1 MISRVAVIWVLLE
14 VLIAKSHLINIQF
27 LTQIDIESYGC
38 DHTKLIE
45 AEEGFIQL
53 NQTLQ
58 YIQNGQIGEH
68 INELRELQVL
78 VRRELEEQNFQT
90 FVYLENFQYSYLL
103 KQKSDILGRIKIT
116 EKLISHQFE
125 DIRFLLNQ
133 IIKTLD
139 KQERIKSCEILSN
152 KIKTLLEQLVEIQ
165 GEHKN
170 LIDINYE
177 EVISKIQRIK
187 NKCDNDLSNHFQQS
201 KLEQTQLKDIFI
213 EFPEQIQV
221 EKTSSQRDVINNI
234 NLIDLKQEQTVSKSC
249 VSGESSIVDM
259 SSSQTS
265 VLDLKVGDDKIRG
278 ANEYGYGYWIRW
290 LTRWPQKQMK
300 GISEPW
306 YFISRLTKN
315 DPYDNINMG
324 DRILAIWLGQAGY
337 TFVTNDITSKNPN
350 LQITLPYEDIEGV
363 WTYIHFSYKQGQ
375 AVGIMKIEDNTKIVV
390 LDAMHEQPN
399 FLRLIIGGS
408 NLNQYPGFNGQISSP
423 IFKIGAGSFVNT
435 EDEFNKFVM
444 ACNHRPE
451 PDCRDKNE
459 IMQLS
464 QGIKKYDSS
473 QQEFYEHFDN
483 QRKEFPTLYGIGGWY
498 KWVEIVQE
506 PEHLAFRITI
516 NDQETN
522 KNLEL
527 GDRTL
532 AVQLSE
538 KQLYTFST
546 YSYQNMFGVGQ
557 SNIVKNID
565 HKNKHIQW
573 HYISFQYNRETRQAY
588 GSIIFKDDKLDLKF
602 ENVNHYLVPVFRI
615 FIGKDK
621 FYPAFNGYIADLNY
635 VTCQDL
641 YNSQFHPSYTPE
653 SANLLKFPIQI
664 PELSSE
670 YHCQISDETIF
681 DSAYDDIQSIAKV
694 EITENLIEGYG
705 YSFWLR
711 YLTRYPKPMY
721 QGKTEPWYFV
731 SRLTN
736 NLKYQDTE
744 KGDRLLGIWQGQ
756 GFYAFF
762 TDDYKDTNQNLNEQ
776 IKYDD
781 IEGVWTYF
789 HFSYSSTI
797 NKAVG
802 FVKYSDQEPQSVAFN
817 ADHQT
822 IIYLKLIIGGSDL
835 SKYPAI
841 NGQFTKATF
850 KIGSAAFIDTTD
862 QLNQYSLECNPQP
875 QECCDQYLQQIFIQ
889 DTQKFQEQ
897 RDLLPEMQS
906 NSLDKFPNEYS
917 VFGWFKWEPTK
928 MDQWHLAFRLHINKG
943 ETNKNDQILGDRT
956 LAAWVS
962 PSQDGIYA
970 FSTYSYQGLNG
981 NGEPNIV
988 QIIPQDQQETKWH
1001 FIFFSYNRVTRI
1013 AEGYIKFQN
1022 KQESIH
1028 FDKINHFLVPQFY
1041 LNVGQDRFYKSW
1053 NGYIGKFTMN
1063 LCAEASKHKSDQGI
1077 LIPNFIDYISPPTI
1091 NPFPNFY
1098 VTETIE
1104 TCLINTKVV
1113 EITQENLRSVINA
1126 IQEEETQEKVCFC
1139 SLMAD

>member
-1 MISRVAVIWVLLE
+1 MISRVAAIWVLFE

-45 AEEGFIQL
+45 TEEGFNQL
-53 NQTLQ
+53 HQTLQ
-58 YIQNGQIGEH
+58 YVQNGQIGEH

-78 VRRELEEQNFQT
+78 VKRELEEQNFQT

-103 KQKSDILGRIKIT
+103 KQKSDSLGRIDIT
-116 EKLISHQFE
+116 NKLISHQFE

-139 KQERIKSCEILSN
+139 KQERVKSCEILSK
-152 KIKTLLEQLVEIQ
+152 KIDNFLEELAEIE
-165 GEHKN
+165 GEREN

-177 EVISKIQRIK
+177 EVISKIQRIR
-187 NKCDNDLSNHFQQS
+187 NKCNNEPTNYLLQS
-201 KLEQTQLKDIFI
+201 KAEQTQLKDIFI
-213 EFPEQIQV
+213 EFPDQIKV
-221 EKTSSQRDVINNI
+221 EKIDSI
-234 NLIDLKQEQTVSKSC
+234 NLIDLNQEQMASKLC
-249 VSGESSIVDM
+249 VSGQSSIVDM

-265 VLDLKVGDDKIRG
+265 VLDIKVEDDKIRG
-278 ANEYGYGYWIRW
+278 VNEYGYGYWIRW
-290 LTRWPQKQMK
+290 LTRWPEQQMK

-315 DPYDNINMG
+315 DPYDNISMG
-324 DRILAIWLGQAGY
+324 DRVLAIWLGQAGY
-337 TFVTNDITSKNPN
+337 TFVTNDVKSENPN

-375 AVGIMKIEDNTKIVV
+375 AVGILRIEDTTKIVA
-390 LDAMHEQPN
+390 LDALHEQPN

-408 NLNQYPGFNGQISSP
+408 DLNQYPGFNGQISSP
-423 IFKIGAGSFVNT
+423 IFKIGDGSFVNA

-459 IMQLS
+459 IISLS

-473 QQEFYEHFDN
+473 QPESYEHFDN
-483 QRKEFPTLYGIGGWY
+483 QKKEFPTLYGVGGWY
-498 KWVEIVQE
+498 KWVETVQQ

-516 NDQETN
+516 NNQETN

-532 AVQLSE
+532 AVWLSD

-573 HYISFQYNRETRQAY
+573 HFISFQYIRETRQAS
-588 GSIIFKDDKLDLKF
+588 GSIIFKDEKIDLKF

-615 FIGKDK
+615 FIGKDQ
-621 FYPAFNGYIADLNY
+621 FYPGFNGYIADFKY

-641 YNSQFHPSYTPE
+641 YNSQFHPSYMPE
-653 SANLLKFPIQI
+653 LANHLTLPIQI
-664 PELSSE
+664 PELNSE
-670 YHCQISDETIF
+670 YHCQISDHTTVH
-681 DSAYDDIQSIAKV
+681 SAYDDIQPIAVV
-694 EITENLIEGYG
+694 EVTENLIEAYG

-721 QGKTEPWYFV
+721 QGKTQPWYFV

-736 NLKYQDTE
+736 NLKYSDTE

-756 GFYAFF
+756 EFYAFF
-762 TDDYKDTNQNLNEQ
+762 TEDHKNNNQNLNEQ

-789 HFSYSSTI
+789 HFSYSSTFK
-797 NKAVG
+797 KAVG
-802 FVKYSDQEPQSVAFN
+802 FVKYSDQEPQSVAIN
-817 ADHQT
+817 ADHQA

-850 KIGSAAFIDTTD
+850 KIGSAAFIDTID
-862 QLNQYSLECNPQP
+862 KLNSYSLECNPQP

-897 RDLLPEMQS
+897 MDPIPEIPS
-906 NSLDKFPNEYS
+906 NYQDKFPNEYS
-917 VFGWFKWEPTK
+917 VSGWFKWEPTR

-970 FSTYSYQGLNG
+970 LSTYSYQNLNG

-988 QIIPQDQQETKWH
+988 QIIPQDKQETKWH
-1001 FIFFSYNRVTRI
+1001 FILFSYNRVTRI

-1041 LNVGQDRFYKSW
+1041 LNIGIDSFYKSW

-1063 LCAEASKHKSDQGI
+1063 LCAEASKLKLDQ
-1077 LIPNFIDYISPPTI
+1077 DYISPPAI
-1091 NPFPNFY
+1091 NSFPNFY
-1098 VTETIE
+1098 VTETME

-1113 EITQENLRSVINA
+1113 EITQENLRNVIHA

-1139 SLMAD
+1139 SLMAN